1 MKTVKTVKTM
11 LSLAMLFAV
20 FCSTQVRGDETK
32 AAAKTVTVKLKSLE
46 LTLPTTWV
54 KSDQVSSMRLATY
67 EIPAAEGDT
76 DKGELSVFSF
86 PGGGGGVAANLERW
100 IGQFS
105 STGRKLKVTQ
115 GTGKAKSSYYLADI
129 SGTFNKPV
137 GPPILRKTQ
146 SAPGYRMLAAIIVME
161 NEEVFYLK
169 LTGPEETMKAQVD
182 AFRSS
187 FGGDEKKEKPFEF

>member
-1 MKTVKTVKTM
+1 MKTVKTMKTM
-11 LSLAMLFAV
+11 LSLAMLLAV

-32 AAAKTVTVKLKSLE
+32 AEAKTVTVKLKSLE

-146 SAPGYRMLAAIIVME
+146 SAPGYRMSAASMRYPGADWVLRRIGGPTGL
-161 NEEVFYLK
+161 LK
-169 LTGPEETMKAQVD
+169 VPLMSA
-182 AFRSS
+182 R
-187 FGGDEKKEKPFEF
+187 